1 MKHLLEV
8 LKQFL
13 EISVAGIIV
22 LFELP
27 AGVSKLP
34 AGVFFQPM

>member
-13 EISVAGIIV
+13 EISATAIIV
-22 LFELP
+22 QFELP
-27 AGVSKLP
+27 AGVSKFP